1 MSSNSIYP
9 KFFKEL
15 NDIGIIRNG
24 GDSIYGINSV
34 SKYMKDIEANSSWNK
49 LAKSIAASSLISENL
64 KSIDKSNSWRKV
76 AESLS
81 VGSSISKHLTDIEV
95 NNSWSKLAKSLTV
108 SSAITEHLK
117 SLESNSSWG
126 KLAAPFSEKDSF
138 TKHLKYIEENSS
150 LNKLT
155 KSLANSNSIFNN
167 IKNVEENSSW
177 SKLVKSLTASDA
189 VSHHL
194 RNIEANSSWKKLA
207 ESLSA
212 GSSINKYL
220 RDLDGISSV
229 PKWAESLVSSRA
241 FAESFERLQQADFI
255 DSLLEDI
262 GQHTPTSSAS
272 INAELAAATDQDVD
286 EVLRQMASA
295 ESPLGF
301 SKALEKAP
309 WVLKWLL
316 LSIWVAFVWP
326 LLIGAASGVIG
337 NLVTPYVQAYLEAA
351 KATPQ
356 REQVKT
362 IKKLS
367 FSELGIELSDYR
379 FVTKNVLLL
388 RATPNARAPI
398 VGELKFGQVV
408 NVLSKSRDWTEVTYE
423 YGDGTK
429 IQGWV
434 FTRYTAK
441 FRS

>member
-1 MSSNSIYP
+1 MSSNSIYA
-9 KFFKEL
+9 KFLKEL
-15 NDIGIIRNG
+15 NYVGVMQNG
-24 GDSIYGINSV
+24 AESISGINSV

-49 LAKSIAASSLISENL
+49 LAKSITTSSIISEHL
-64 KSIDKSNSWRKV
+64 KSIDKNNSWRKL

-81 VGSSISKHLTDIEV
+81 AGSSISKHLRDIEV
-95 NNSWSKLAKSLTV
+95 NNSWSKLAKSLTA
-108 SSAITEHLK
+108 SSAISKHLK
-117 SLESNSSWG
+117 SIESNSSWG
-126 KLAAPFSEKDSF
+126 KLAGPLSEKDSF

-150 LNKLT
+150 LSKLT
-155 KSLANSNSIFNN
+155 KSLANSNSIFNH
-167 IKNVEENSSW
+167 IEENSSW
-177 SKLVKSLTASDA
+177 NKLVKSLTASDA
-189 VSHHL
+189 VSRHL
-194 RNIEANSSWKKLA
+194 RNIEANSSWEKLA

-220 RDLDGISSV
+220 RELDGVSSV
-229 PKWAESLVSSRA
+229 PKWAESLTSSRA
-241 FAESFERLQQADFI
+241 FVESFERLQQADYI

-272 INAELAAATDQDVD
+272 IDAELAAATDQDVD

-326 LLIGAASGVIG
+326 LLIGTASGVIG
-337 NLVTPYVQAYLEAA
+337 NLVTPYVQAYLEET

-379 FVTKNVLLL
+379 FVSANILLL